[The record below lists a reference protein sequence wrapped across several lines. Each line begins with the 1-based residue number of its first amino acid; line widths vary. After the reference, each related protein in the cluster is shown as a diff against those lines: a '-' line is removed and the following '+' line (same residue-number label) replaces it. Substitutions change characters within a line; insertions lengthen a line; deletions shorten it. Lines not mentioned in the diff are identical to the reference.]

1 MLALT
6 MQIDKRFGNS
16 GFSRGADF
24 LEHPDSSD
32 REDLRIGWVMRKMH
46 GLIFGE
52 TYPSI
57 APRSGKRAF
66 SQHVDRLLAAGPEV
80 RDQGKRTARGRLED
94 DQMMRVNWIHPQ
106 QLQTTGKLSWSH
118 IWPRTLHA

>member
-46 GLIFGE
+46 GLILNMQVSDE
-52 TYPSI
+52 LTSL
-57 APRSGKRAF
+57 KWL
-66 SQHVDRLLAAGPEV
+66 DE
-80 RDQGKRTARGRLED
+80 
-94 DQMMRVNWIHPQ
+94 
-106 QLQTTGKLSWSH
+106 
-118 IWPRTLHA
+118 